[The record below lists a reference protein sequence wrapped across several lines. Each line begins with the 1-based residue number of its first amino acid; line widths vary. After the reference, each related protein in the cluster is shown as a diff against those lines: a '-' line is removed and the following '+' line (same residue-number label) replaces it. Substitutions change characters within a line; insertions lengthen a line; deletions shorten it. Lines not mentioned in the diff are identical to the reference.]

1 MTAQKFNKPRLP
13 SHYYVWSEPPDE
25 SGDESLHFV
34 SERGRI
40 KLKGH
45 SFREFERRVIPLLD
59 GEHTLEEIGR
69 KVEDI
74 FAFNDLIA
82 GLELLATQNLLED
95 GRVPEQEDVAAAR
108 LTPQFNF
115 FHEIGL
121 DSFETKRRLN
131 AARVTVLGLSGA
143 GAGIV
148 DSLAAAGIGTIRAV
162 DNLHVTA
169 ADVYLS
175 FGFSG
180 SDVGLRRSSVV
191 ERRTAERSPQTRL
204 EFVMDEITSDD
215 AVAGAI
221 DGSDF
226 VVSCLDIGQS
236 SLIYKLNRACL
247 KKSIRW
253 SSCMLSGSE
262 VIVGPTV
269 HPHETPCYLCFK
281 MRAVACAG
289 NPEDAFAFEKMLDR
303 RKRDDSFQRENL
315 VFGAGV
321 AANMLALETF
331 REIAGLTPVPTHG
344 KVVIFNL
351 LDMSTSKHVV
361 LRKPWCP
368 ACYST
373 PPEDKD
379 RKDHKSPQAEGL

>member
-1 MTAQKFNKPRLP
+1 MFNKPRLP

-25 SGDESLHFV
+25 LGDESLHFV
-34 SERGRI
+34 SELRRI

-69 KVEDI
+69 TVEDV
-74 FAFNDLIA
+74 FAFNDLA
-82 GLELLATQNLLED
+82 AALELLAAQNLLED
-95 GRVPEQEDVAAAR
+95 GQVQGLGDAAAAR

-115 FHEIGL
+115 FHEVGL
-121 DSFETKRRLN
+121 DAFEMKRRLS
-131 AARVTVLGLSGA
+131 AAKVTVFGLSGA
-143 GAGIV
+143 GGGIV
-148 DSLAAAGIGTIRAV
+148 DSLAAAGVGTIRIV
-162 DNLHVTA
+162 DSLQVSA

-180 SDVGLRRSSVV
+180 SDVGLRRTSVV
-191 ERRTAERSPQTRL
+191 GRRMAERSPDARL
-204 EFVMDEITSDD
+204 EIVTDDITTDE
-215 AVAGAI
+215 AVDGVI

-226 VVSCLDIGQS
+226 VVCCLDAGQS
-236 SLIYKLNRACL
+236 SLIYKLNRACI
-247 KKSIRW
+247 KKNIRW
-253 SSCMLSGSE
+253 SSCALSGTE
-262 VIVGPTV
+262 VTVGPTV
-269 HPHETPCYLCFK
+269 HPHKTPCYLCFK

-289 NPEDAFAFEKMLDR
+289 NPEDAFALEKMLDK
-303 RKRDDSFQRENL
+303 RKQDDSSQRENL

-331 REIAGLTPVPTHG
+331 REIVGLTPVPTLG

-368 ACYST
+368 ACYSAK
-373 PPEDKD
+373 PEEED
-379 RKDHKSPQAEGL
+379 RRDDELSQAEGL